1 MPETVLLQIIHKAN
15 LNKKNHVF
23 IYFTLANLCTMSY
36 RGTHKYLF
44 KTSPTSLYLTFS
56 IFQLPNI
63 SFSANKEIMM
73 EKFLYLLDFYVNS

>member
-1 MPETVLLQIIHKAN
+1 MPETVLLQIIHEAN
-15 LNKKNHVF
+15 LNKKNNVF

-63 SFSANKEIMM
+63 TFCEQRNNDGKVVISFG
-73 EKFLYLLDFYVNS
+73 FLR